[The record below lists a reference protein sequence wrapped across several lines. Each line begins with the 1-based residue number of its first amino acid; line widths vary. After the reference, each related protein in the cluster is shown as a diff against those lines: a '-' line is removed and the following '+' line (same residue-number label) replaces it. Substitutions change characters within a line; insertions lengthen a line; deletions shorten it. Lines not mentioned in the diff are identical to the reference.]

1 MSLPILN
8 LMIERHMESKVHAC
22 ALESW
27 EAQMLQILELTLL
40 AEDKS
45 KREEGPEWQVRNEA
59 KHGE

>member
-1 MSLPILN
+1 
-8 LMIERHMESKVHAC
+8 
-22 ALESW
+22 
-27 EAQMLQILELTLL
+27 MLQILELTLL